1 MIVPS
6 LLKRWKRL
14 ESGFDA
20 SAQAYKALSD
30 HFKDKTMRWLREDKA
45 AQKDRQASPASM
57 DIYDTV
63 KEKGVGIYAHTW
75 LLLTDAKWKLHLV
88 PLSSKSSW

>member
-1 MIVPS
+1 LDLVVPS

-14 ESGFDA
+14 ESGFNA

-30 HFKDKTMRWLREDKA
+30 HFKDKTMQWLKEDKA
-45 AQKDRQASPASM
+45 AQKDRQAFPESM

-63 KEKGVGIYAHTW
+63 KEKGVGIYPYLCAA
-75 LLLTDAKWKLHLV
+75 D
-88 PLSSKSSW
+88 